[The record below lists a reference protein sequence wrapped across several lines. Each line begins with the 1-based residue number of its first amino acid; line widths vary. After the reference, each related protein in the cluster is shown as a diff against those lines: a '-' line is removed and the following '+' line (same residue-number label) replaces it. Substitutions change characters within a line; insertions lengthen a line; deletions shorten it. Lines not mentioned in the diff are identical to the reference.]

1 MDELDR
7 LMDEYEERFGEMI
20 PLKMVHFTE
29 EELKQTLRGCLQ
41 SGKAY
46 ELPDKIK
53 ELMSQ
58 GVEF

>member
-7 LMDEYEERFGEMI
+7 LMDEYEEQFGEMI

-29 EELKQTLRGCLQ
+29 EELKLLLRECLRT
-41 SGKAY
+41 GKAY

-53 ELMSQ
+53 ELLPQ